1 MKSTILTIF
10 LLVAAVFV
18 LPFLMSPFLVYMIT
32 EVLIMGIFAMSL
44 GLIMGFGG
52 LHSLGHSAFFGLGA
66 YTVVVLSQMVSSIYV
81 LLLVAILIACAF
93 AFVTGLIAIRSKGI
107 FFLMLTFAFT
117 QMLYLIFSQS
127 GYWGGADG
135 LGTSIKPNLGFVEL
149 TSPLSLFYL
158 IGGFFILSYLLLRLF
173 VNSPLGTGLQGVMEN
188 ENRMIALG
196 YNVRNY
202 KVIAYIVA
210 GGFAGLAGGLYAFKT
225 QFASPDL
232 FGVHMAATVIIMV
245 YIGGMGTLFGPVLG
259 AGIYIFLQNYVSTM
273 TDRWSL
279 IMGLIFIALVLFNRG
294 GALHLIQLLIGKVS
308 SYKLNVAK
316 SKGVSLNELA
326 KNKGTE

>member
-1 MKSTILTIF
+1 MKKTLISFF
-10 LLVAAVFV
+10 LLVVAICI
-18 LPFLMSPFLVYMIT
+18 LPFIMSPFMMYMMT

-66 YTVVVLSQMVSSIYV
+66 YTVVVLSQMVPSMYV
-81 LLLVAILIACAF
+81 LLLVAILISCAF
-93 AFVTGLIAIRSKGI
+93 ALVTGLIAIRSKGI

-117 QMLYLIFSQS
+117 QMLYLVFSQS

-149 TSPLSLFYL
+149 TSPLGLFYL
-158 IGGFFILSYLLLRLF
+158 IGGFFTLSYLLLRLF

-196 YNVRNY
+196 YNIRNY
-202 KVIAYIVA
+202 KMIAYIVA

-259 AGIYIFLQNYVSTM
+259 AAVYIFLQNYVSTM

-279 IMGLIFIALVLFNRG
+279 IMGLIFIALVLFDRG
-294 GALHLIQLLIGKVS
+294 GILQLVQLLSKKVMAF
-308 SYKLNVAK
+308 KRTTN
-316 SKGVSLNELA
+316 SKGVSLNEFA
-326 KNKGTE
+326 KNKGVE